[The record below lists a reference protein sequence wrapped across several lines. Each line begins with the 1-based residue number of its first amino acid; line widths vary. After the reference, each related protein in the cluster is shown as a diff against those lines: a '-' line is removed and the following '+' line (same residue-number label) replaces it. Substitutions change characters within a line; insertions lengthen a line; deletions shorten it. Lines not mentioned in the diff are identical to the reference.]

1 MRCSFDLE
9 ENYLQLSGIQH
20 FAFCRRQWSLIHIEQ
35 QWADNLRTIEGNLL
49 HERAHDPFITEKR
62 KDVIITRDIS
72 VFSRTMGIS
81 GKCDVVEFHRDDA
94 NGISLFGRKG
104 MWLPFPVEYKRGKSK
119 IADVDR
125 LQLCAQAMCLE
136 EMLLC
141 GKIETAFIYYGEIRR
156 REVVELTVKLRANV
170 QSLFAEMHRYYS
182 RRHTPRVKQTKSCN
196 ACSLRDICL
205 PKLPQTEQSVD
216 RYLRRYLC
224 EENSAREAQ

>member
-1 MRCSFDLE
+1 
-9 ENYLQLSGIQH
+9 
-20 FAFCRRQWSLIHIEQ
+20 
-35 QWADNLRTIEGNLL
+35 
-49 HERAHDPFITEKR
+49 
-62 KDVIITRDIS
+62 
-72 VFSRTMGIS
+72 MGIS

-170 QSLFAEMHRYYS
+170 QSLFVEMHGYYS
-182 RRHTPRVKQTKSCN
+182 RRHTPRAKQTKSCN
-196 ACSLRDICL
+196 ACSLKDICI

-216 RYLRRYLC
+216 RYLRRYLFENDSA
-224 EENSAREAQ
+224 EEVQ